1 MKPVLQ
7 ARRGSVLLVAM
18 LLTVA
23 IALAVSSYFSLTLS
37 SFKMSN
43 RSYHYSA
50 AINVAE
56 TGLEEGM
63 WSINQ
68 LVSGN
73 AAAFTSTYGWSTAS
87 GNASQKFSGAA
98 FGQNAEDFVN
108 VSVKNY

>member
-1 MKPVLQ
+1 MRPEFQ
-7 ARRGSVLLVAM
+7 AQRGSILLVAM

-23 IALAVSSYFSLTLS
+23 IALAVSSYFSLTLL

-50 AINVAE
+50 AMNVAE
-56 TGLEEGM
+56 SGLEEGM

-68 LVSGN
+68 LVNGN

-87 GNASQKFSGAA
+87 GNAFQKFRGAA
-98 FGQNAEDFVN
+98 FGENADDFVN
-108 VSVKNY
+108 VSV